1 MLPRPGAPPVAAS
14 TGLPDASAQYATLTP
29 AKNSSAIAAN
39 SVQPWRWSLA
49 MRPNVNVSAA
59 GIAKI
64 SSIERRLLSGVGFS
78 NGCAAFAFKNPPP
91 FVPELLDRLLRGDR
105 PERDRSGVAPS
116 TVVAAA

>member
-64 SSIERRLLSGVGFS
+64 SSMETRLLSGVGFS
-78 NGCAAFAFKNPPP
+78 NG
-91 FVPELLDRLLRGDR
+91 
-105 PERDRSGVAPS
+105 
-116 TVVAAA
+116 